1 MRKSMK
7 AVSDC
12 VLATI
17 RAHRMIPDGGRVLV
31 ALSGGPDSVAL
42 TLLLRELEQTGSV
55 TVAGV
60 AHLNHGVRAEADADE
75 AFCRDLA
82 AQLGIEFRSERVDVP
97 ALAKADGR
105 SLEDA
110 GRRARY
116 AFLDR
121 VRSELA
127 ADAIATGH
135 TRNDQAET
143 FLLRLIRGAGPRGLG
158 GIYPVTG
165 SVIRPLIDTRREE
178 LLEWLA
184 SRNQPYCEDVTNT
197 DVGIPRNRVRHE
209 LLPLLERRFSPGI
222 VQVLAREAEIARAD
236 HDYIEKLAIESADL
250 IVLRNSGGERAPLS
264 SRSSPADFVAVELDA
279 AGVAALPHAVA
290 ARLARLALAVLAPD
304 RFVSSEHVEAV
315 VSLVAGEGVSVSLPG
330 QQASRR
336 GPVIVLEPAFARGA
350 PARSRPFENSFDVS
364 LSIPGEVVLAPQGWA
379 ISAHLQ
385 TGNQPELPS
394 TPGSGALSAEVQ
406 AGRLAGPLGV
416 RSRRPGDWLRPA
428 GLGGRRKK
436 LQDLLV
442 DRKIPREH
450 RDFLPL
456 VVDGQGR
463 IVWVVGL
470 AVAEDFR
477 VTEPSQGVILLKA
490 RRLGGPG

>member
-1 MRKSMK
+1 
-7 AVSDC
+7 
-12 VLATI
+12 
-17 RAHRMIPDGGRVLV
+17 MIPDGGRVLV

-42 TLLLRELEQTGSV
+42 TLLLHELERTGSF
-55 TVAGV
+55 TVAGM
-60 AHLNHGVRAEADADE
+60 AHLNHAVRAAADADE

-82 AQLGIEFRSERVDVP
+82 AQLGIEFRSERVDIP
-97 ALAKADGR
+97 ALAKAEGR
-105 SLEDA
+105 SIEDA

-116 AFLDR
+116 SFLER
-121 VRSELA
+121 VRAELG
-127 ADAIATGH
+127 ADVIATGH

-158 GIYPVTG
+158 GVYPVTG
-165 SVIRPLIDTRREE
+165 VVIRPLIDVRRED

-184 SRNQPYCEDVTNT
+184 ARSQPYCNDITND

-209 LLPLLERRFSPGI
+209 LLPLLVRRFSPGI
-222 VQVLAREAEIARAD
+222 VEVLAREAEIARAD
-236 HDYIEKLAIESADL
+236 HEYLENVAIEYADL
-250 IVLRNSGGERAPLS
+250 IVLRNSGGERTPLS
-264 SRSSPADFVAVELDA
+264 SLPSSADIVAVELDA
-279 AGVAALPHAVA
+279 AGVAALPLAVA

-304 RFVSSEHVEAV
+304 RFVSSEHVQAV
-315 VSLVAGEGVSVSLPG
+315 VSLASGEAGSVSLPG

-336 GPVIVLEPAFARGA
+336 GSVIVLERELF
-350 PARSRPFENSFDVS
+350 RPFENSFDVS

-385 TGNQPELPS
+385 TAGQPGLPS
-394 TPGSGALSAEVQ
+394 SRSLEGLSAEVQ
-406 AGRLAGPLGV
+406 AGTLDGRLAV

-428 GLGGRRKK
+428 GLGGQRKK

-442 DRKIPREH
+442 DRKIPRET